1 MQEITLIVATE
12 LNDYIGL
19 ENKLLWHLPDDLK
32 FFKEKTKDH
41 VIIMGRKTFESLGLK
56 TLPSRTNVVITRQED
71 YPLIYKD
78 KIHVHESAQLVF
90 FNSLDA
96 AIENY
101 KEEKEVFIIGG
112 GILYQEALPLA
123 TKIYKT
129 LVNTQIKGDT
139 LFPTL
144 PDSDWEMVSSQ
155 DHPQDEKHPYSFQ
168 FQTWKRIKP

>member
-71 YPLIYKD
+71 YPLI
-78 KIHVHESAQLVF
+78 
-90 FNSLDA
+90 
-96 AIENY
+96 
-101 KEEKEVFIIGG
+101 
-112 GILYQEALPLA
+112 
-123 TKIYKT
+123 
-129 LVNTQIKGDT
+129 
-139 LFPTL
+139 
-144 PDSDWEMVSSQ
+144 
-155 DHPQDEKHPYSFQ
+155 
-168 FQTWKRIKP
+168 